1 MKTAT
6 LNMRVDPSVKEEA
19 ERVYAQFGMNLTDA
33 VNVFLHKSIM
43 EGGLPFELRQPRFNA
58 ETEAAMR
65 EAREI
70 AAGRVTASRHVSASQ
85 AFADVDGE

>member
-43 EGGLPFELRQPRFNA
+43 EGGLPFELRQPRFNT

-70 AAGRVTASRHVSASQ
+70 AAGRVAASRHVSASQ
-85 AFADVDGE
+85 AFANVDDE

>member
-70 AAGRVTASRHVSASQ
+70 AAGRVTASRYVSASQ
-85 AFADVDGE
+85 AFPDVDGE

>member
-43 EGGLPFELRQPRFNA
+43 EGGLPFELRQPRFNT

-70 AAGRVTASRHVSASQ
+70 AAGRGDASRYVSASQ
-85 AFADVDGE
+85 AFADVDDE

>member
-43 EGGLPFELRQPRFNA
+43 EGGLPFELRPPRFNA

-70 AAGRVTASRHVSASQ
+70 AAGRVAASRYMSASQ
-85 AFADVDGE
+85 AVADVDDE